1 MLPYT
6 CTTSLALLQKYLE
19 SSSQVAF
26 TFITADTLGLGKDR
40 IPVPLLPGR
49 RVIGCS
55 FSNKEGTGLYVPL
68 DHQEG
73 NNFEISEFIAFL
85 ARFLSDP
92 TFTKITHNLAFAS
105 AIAYSQGIVIQPP
118 VYDICCAS
126 QMCLKAPNQFRT
138 LAESGL
144 SDLVSTLGD
153 ESITSLM
160 ASPAGTTLGNY
171 SDSTSPA
178 QCAAAEADLILRLY
192 LRFNEWFD
200 HNLPRH
206 RTIVEEI
213 ESPVAVGIGILKFNG
228 VPIDQVRLQA
238 FRDQAEAKLAQLR
251 CEILFLIGD
260 VDLGANGSSPD
271 FRRFLFEDLGL
282 PILTSTKSGHASLD
296 DDAVQR
302 LITWC
307 KEHRP
312 ALVPVLER
320 IKELRMWSRI
330 ESTYLDGYMRHIDP
344 DTKCIHPDI
353 LQLSTKTGRMSCRNP
368 NLQNIPRRANDP
380 TGIRSCI
387 KAPDGHLILSADYSQ
402 VELRASAFLSRD
414 KRMCNIYREGGDI
427 HAATASVI
435 FGTSYAEE
443 TNSLAP
449 DHKEHRAVAK
459 TVNFSAIYGT
469 SAQGLQKT
477 LAQAGIQKSLYECE
491 SILRNL
497 TRGFEG
503 LSEWQ
508 QQVKAEASLHRY
520 SETWLGRRRY
530 LPDIASADW
539 KLRSA
544 AERQA
549 VNTPVQGTAADIIKI
564 AMTRILRSLPQRTW
578 LKPILQIHDELVFVI
593 PAARLN
599 EAAAFV
605 RHCMEQPPFPEFDI
619 PLPVGISVGPTF
631 GDLQQLSYEHE
642 FEAKKL

>member
-1 MLPYT
+1 
-6 CTTSLALLQKYLE
+6 
-19 SSSQVAF
+19 
-26 TFITADTLGLGKDR
+26 
-40 IPVPLLPGR
+40 
-49 RVIGCS
+49 
-55 FSNKEGTGLYVPL
+55 
-68 DHQEG
+68 
-73 NNFEISEFIAFL
+73 
-85 ARFLSDP
+85 
-92 TFTKITHNLAFAS
+92 
-105 AIAYSQGIVIQPP
+105 
-118 VYDICCAS
+118 
-126 QMCLKAPNQFRT
+126 MCLKDPNEFRT

-160 ASPAGTTLGNY
+160 AGPAGTTLGNF

-192 LRFNEWFD
+192 HQFNRWFD

-213 ESPVAVGIGILKFNG
+213 ESPVAVDIGIMKYNG

-312 ALVPVLER
+312 ELVPVLER

-387 KAPDGHLILSADYSQ
+387 KAPDGHLILS
-402 VELRASAFLSRD
+402 
-414 KRMCNIYREGGDI
+414 
-427 HAATASVI
+427 
-435 FGTSYAEE
+435 
-443 TNSLAP
+443 
-449 DHKEHRAVAK
+449 
-459 TVNFSAIYGT
+459 
-469 SAQGLQKT
+469 
-477 LAQAGIQKSLYECE
+477 
-491 SILRNL
+491 
-497 TRGFEG
+497 
-503 LSEWQ
+503 
-508 QQVKAEASLHRY
+508 
-520 SETWLGRRRY
+520 
-530 LPDIASADW
+530 
-539 KLRSA
+539 
-544 AERQA
+544 
-549 VNTPVQGTAADIIKI
+549 
-564 AMTRILRSLPQRTW
+564 
-578 LKPILQIHDELVFVI
+578 
-593 PAARLN
+593 
-599 EAAAFV
+599 
-605 RHCMEQPPFPEFDI
+605 
-619 PLPVGISVGPTF
+619 
-631 GDLQQLSYEHE
+631 
-642 FEAKKL
+642 